1 MDDQNLIMWLD
12 TLKKTIQLGNLEVSV
27 SLIDELESKL
37 AMKGKSKIMSPQEQI
52 DVLRADVEELKA
64 YKKKLEKTRLG
75 NLCKGKDDL

>member
-52 DVLRADVEELKA
+52 DVLRADVEELKV